1 MARNRKKDYSQ
12 GDRINIYLSRDV
24 TPEFIEW
31 INKQSDLSSF
41 FLYAAQKLYQQ
52 TGFIDVSEIMPRKIN
67 FDLSSLD
74 KSLTFV
80 PKTHTEEK
88 IEPEEIPVPAADQE
102 EPEESLLKDTEE
114 LLSEGIDESEEKKK
128 NESWANLDQ
137 LDDDPFA

>member
-1 MARNRKKDYSQ
+1 MARNRKKDYAQ
-12 GDRINIYLSRDV
+12 GDRINIYISRDV
-24 TPEFIEW
+24 PPEFMEW

-74 KSLTFV
+74 KSPALA
-80 PKTHTEEK
+80 PKTYEEEK
-88 IEPEEIPVPAADQE
+88 MEPEETLTPAASQDD
-102 EPEESLLKDTEE
+102 PEESLLKETDDPE
-114 LLSEGIDESEEKKK
+114 EEKKK
-128 NESWANLDQ
+128 EAWANLDQ